1 MSDSRPQSCT
11 NCKKPASIHLSQ
23 VIDGKVKKF
32 ALCEDCPAA
41 VSILKDKS
49 FDLIGHLG
57 KTPSVPTVAVDR
69 GDCCPHC
76 GFSQEDFKQRGR
88 LGCSRCYD
96 VFADKLEP
104 ILAKVQRDTTHR
116 GKGTEDVGSLEE
128 LPEVLDLPVSSDPE
142 PVVEIDPVVEVAG
155 LKKRMEELVNLE
167 EYEQAAEIRDK
178 IKALE
183 ESVGS

>member
-1 MSDSRPQSCT
+1 M
-11 NCKKPASIHLSQ
+11 
-23 VIDGKVKKF
+23 
-32 ALCEDCPAA
+32 
-41 VSILKDKS
+41 
-49 FDLIGHLG
+49 
-57 KTPSVPTVAVDR
+57 
-69 GDCCPHC
+69 
-76 GFSQEDFKQRGR
+76 
-88 LGCSRCYD
+88 
-96 VFADKLEP
+96 
-104 ILAKVQRDTTHR
+104 
-116 GKGTEDVGSLEE
+116 GSLEE